1 MQRRNW
7 LNGQLQIAQNKL
19 RQGQMTQAQYQ
30 QTFAQYQAATK
41 DVMTRWL
48 ALPEAARAKAQELW
62 NEQLKKTQNAQNNQN
77 AQNAQPAAEQPS
89 TPAPAAEQPSAPAP
103 AAEQPQAEGAPS
115 AALERSQTV
124 GTEA

>member
-1 MQRRNW
+1 MN
-7 LNGQLQIAQNKL
+7 
-19 RQGQMTQAQYQ
+19 QAQYQ
-30 QTFAQYQAATK
+30 QTFAQYQKATQE
-41 DVMTRWL
+41 VLTRWR

-62 NEQLKKTQNAQNNQN
+62 NEQLKKLQNAQNNQN
-77 AQNAQPAAEQPS
+77 AQNAQPA
-89 TPAPAAEQPSAPAP
+89 TPAPAAEQPATPAPAAEQPATPAP

>member
-19 RQGQMTQAQYQ
+19 RQGEMTQAQYQ

-77 AQNAQPAAEQPS
+77 AQNAQNAQPAAGQPS
-89 TPAPAAEQPSAPAP
+89 TPAP